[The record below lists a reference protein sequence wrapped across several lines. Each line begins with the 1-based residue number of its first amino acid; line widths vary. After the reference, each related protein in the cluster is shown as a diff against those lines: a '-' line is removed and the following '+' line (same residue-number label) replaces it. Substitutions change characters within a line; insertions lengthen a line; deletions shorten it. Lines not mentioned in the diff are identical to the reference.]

1 MARCLVTG
9 GAGFIGSHLVERLLS
24 EEQEVTVL
32 DNLSSGLRENLAHLQ
47 ASPRFRFLEGDV
59 NDTAVLNPLVF
70 EAEVVYHLAATV
82 GVFNV
87 IASPAATIANNVH
100 GTQAVLEAAIPRQTK
115 VIIASTSE
123 VYGKSAKVPFREEDD
138 LVLGA
143 TTKSRWGY
151 AASKIM
157 DEFLA
162 LAYWRQYQVP
172 AVVVRLFNT
181 IGPRQ
186 SGEHGMVVPRLV
198 RQAILGQNLT
208 VFGTGQQSRAFTDV
222 SDVIEWLVRLAN
234 NPEAVGQIVNLGNTE
249 EVTIEELAARII
261 AIAGSRSEI
270 EFVPYNRAYGEGFAE
285 IDRRVPDNSKV
296 IRLTGHR
303 PAVTL
308 EEMLARVCASC
319 LQGLPA

>member
-9 GAGFIGSHLVERLLS
+9 GAGFVGSHLVERLLAD
-24 EEQEVTVL
+24 EQDVTVL
-32 DNLSSGLRENLAHLQ
+32 DNLSSGLRENLAHLA

-70 EAEVVYHLAATV
+70 EADTVYHLAATV
-82 GVFNV
+82 GVFSV
-87 IASPAATIANNVH
+87 LASPAATIANNVH
-100 GTQAVLEAAIPRQTK
+100 GTQAVLEAAVPRKTK
-115 VIIASTSE
+115 VIVTSTSE
-123 VYGKSAKVPFREEDD
+123 VYGKNAKVPFQEEDD

-181 IGPRQ
+181 IGARQ

-208 VFGTGQQSRAFTDV
+208 VFGTGRQSRSFTDV
-222 SDVIEWLVRLAN
+222 SDVIEWLVRLAGN
-234 NPEAVGQIVNLGNTE
+234 QEAVGQIVNLGNTE
-249 EVTIEELAARII
+249 EITIEELAARII
-261 AIAGSRSEI
+261 AVTGSRSEI
-270 EFVPYNRAYGEGFAE
+270 EFVPYDQAYGEGFAE

>member
-9 GAGFIGSHLVERLLS
+9 GAGFIGSHLVERLLA

-47 ASPRFRFLEGDV
+47 ASPRLRFLEGDV
-59 NDTAVLNPLVF
+59 NDTGVLNPLVF
-70 EAEVVYHLAATV
+70 EADVVYHLAATV

-100 GTQAVLEAAIPRQTK
+100 ETQAVLEAAVPRKTK
-115 VIIASTSE
+115 VIVASTSE
-123 VYGKSAKVPFREEDD
+123 VYGKSAKVPFQEEDD

-208 VFGTGQQSRAFTDV
+208 VFGTGRQSRAFTDV
-222 SDVIEWLVRLAN
+222 SDVVEWLVRLAN

-249 EVTIEELAARII
+249 EITIEELAARII
-261 AIAGSRSEI
+261 AVTGSRSEI
-270 EFVPYNRAYGEGFAE
+270 EFVPYNQAYGEGFAE
-285 IDRRVPDNSKV
+285 IDRRIPDNSKV
-296 IRLTGHR
+296 IQLTGHR

-308 EEMLARVCASC
+308 KAMLARVCASC